1 MSSLKQRIAELA
13 NEFAA
18 NVLREIKRASLEE
31 ILAETAG
38 SAPKARKAEKGA
50 KPGPKPAH
58 AKKSVASSGRLPRR
72 SQADIDRAI
81 ESIVAL
87 VNRHAQGLRADQIQ
101 EALGGDPRAV
111 SKPLSDA
118 LSKGLIAK
126 RGNKRS
132 TVYLPKK

>member
-31 ILAETAG
+31 ILAETSGA
-38 SAPKARKAEKGA
+38 APKARSAEKGMRRPL
-50 KPGPKPAH
+50 KPG
-58 AKKSVASSGRLPRR
+58 AKKAASGNDRLPRR

-87 VNRHAQGLRADQIQ
+87 VNRHASGLRADQIK
-101 EALGGDPRAV
+101 EAIGGDPRAL

-118 LSKGLIAK
+118 LTRGLIAK

-132 TVYLPKK
+132 TVYLPKR